1 MTYTG
6 HIENGVVVFD
16 GPSRPPDGTIVRI
29 EEVSNGEPAPTW
41 AEVFRDF
48 IGVIDDLPEDMAENH
63 DHYIHG
69 TPKRPPSNG

>member
-16 GPSRPPDGTIVRI
+16 GPGRPPEGTIVRI
-29 EEVSNGEPAPTW
+29 EEVSKAEPVPTW

-69 TPKRPPSNG
+69 TPKRSPSYG